1 MMNYPLLSTSLEDVW
16 SRRWHRVLRPA
27 WIASAFKPVY
37 YIVDK
42 WTEKSPNGKKLAMS
56 LASMAVFVV
65 SGLTHEYSVLCN
77 AGWKVYKQSYI
88 GDQMIF
94 FGIHGVLVVLEKTA
108 GFLYKQFLPKSVT
121 NSPLVRVLLNLYVIL
136 VATLTFPYFINGFA
150 HWGLWRLDEVTPLEP
165 AVRQFLASTP
175 YLRQYCGSLL

>member
-1 MMNYPLLSTSLEDVW
+1 MNYPIFSTSLEDVW

-27 WIASAFKPVY
+27 WIASSFKPVY

-42 WTEKSPNGKKLAMS
+42 WTESNSGGKKLATG
-56 LASMAVFVV
+56 LASMAVFAA

-77 AGWKVYKQSYI
+77 AGWQVYKQNYI

-94 FGIHGVLVVLEKTA
+94 FGIHGIFVVLEKFT
-108 GFLYKQFLPKSVT
+108 GFIYKSFLPKSVI
-121 NSPLVRVLLNLYVIL
+121 NSPIVRVLLNIYVIL
-136 VATLTFPYFINGFA
+136 FATWTFPLFINGFA
-150 HWGLWRLDEVTPLEP
+150 HWGLWRLNELTPIDP
-165 AVRQFLASTP
+165 AVRHYLAATP